1 VVTLGGGSSMDAG
14 KSIAAL
20 SAQNYDSILD
30 ATIIPALA
38 KDQDSI
44 DFGTMRPK
52 EKIGNLAGIPKI
64 IAIPTTSGT
73 ASETNGAAVITDT
86 TGDKHR
92 KLIYANDASKA
103 SLIIMDP
110 KLTVGVPRYST
121 ATCGMDVLTH
131 ALEAFTSAG
140 QNEYGDAIAYGSIKL
155 VAQYLPALMNDLSNV
170 DLRQKLQLASHM
182 AGVAFNISSLGLVH
196 GVGHPLSA
204 VLNQAHGQ
212 TLATMLPHVMEF
224 NMPVRADKYAEVAK
238 AFNVYDSNLSDEAN
252 ARKAIKA
259 IAELSITV
267 GTAKSIREMGGSEK
281 DIPVLVNQAL
291 TDLSGMTN
299 ARPATREA
307 ITAMY
312 MAAMD
317 NKELY
322 PSSRM

>member
-1 VVTLGGGSSMDAG
+1 
-14 KSIAAL
+14 
-20 SAQNYDSILD
+20 
-30 ATIIPALA
+30 
-38 KDQDSI
+38 
-44 DFGTMRPK
+44 
-52 EKIGNLAGIPKI
+52 
-64 IAIPTTSGT
+64 
-73 ASETNGAAVITDT
+73 
-86 TGDKHR
+86 
-92 KLIYANDASKA
+92 
-103 SLIIMDP
+103 
-110 KLTVGVPRYST
+110 
-121 ATCGMDVLTH
+121 
-131 ALEAFTSAG
+131 
-140 QNEYGDAIAYGSIKL
+140 
-155 VAQYLPALMNDLSNV
+155 MNDLSNV

-322 PSSRM
+322 PSSKM